1 MSIEGFQLKIHEGS
15 KKIMT
20 YTIALIN
27 NTPMRVVLTIL
38 EQQAN
43 GMKEANS
50 ACNYMLVGEIKTTFT
65 VSNAPAGEH

>member
-1 MSIEGFQLKIHEGS
+1 
-15 KKIMT
+15 MT